1 MVNCAMPST
10 VFNGCPFLE
19 DFIETLISNGPY
31 MIKKRK
37 NLGIWNFGNS
47 WFWKIHFSENIEEK
61 EAFQA
66 YPEQK
71 IFYNSKMG
79 LGLGLG
85 NSEFMNFK
93 FER

>member
-1 MVNCAMPST
+1 M
-10 VFNGCPFLE
+10 GHIWL
-19 DFIETLISNGPY
+19 
-31 MIKKRK
+31 K
-37 NLGIWNFGNS
+37 NAKIWEFGILGIHDFE
-47 WFWKIHFSENIEEK
+47 KYIFSENIEEK

-71 IFYNSKMG
+71 IFYNLKMG

-85 NSEFMNFK
+85 NSEFMNFN